1 MSNRISFSA
10 IAAMAALSM
19 VSLMACSDENPD
31 ITNVPEE
38 SGLSSSSTPSV
49 EPESSSS
56 SGLELSSSSA
66 PLIES
71 ESSSSGGVVNLCEPL
86 TEGAITRFWVKDEGD
101 RLKDAC
107 SEPLTVIGDDIY
119 AEDCNAKNDGRVLS
133 LWSGNP
139 KYGYM
144 TYYKCQKDS
153 WVKGDISLTC
163 DTAGV
168 AVGDTCVKQYSIN
181 IFLAGMYP
189 TGTVVSFVYK
199 GDGVWAKVE
208 AENADG
214 DSVQV
219 YIEGVAYSFPACNA
233 EREGTVEK
241 LFVGNPKYGSD
252 QYFKCEQGSWNMK
265 SAIDIECNQANA
277 KIGDV
282 CSIDYFGYLSLGGPI
297 RLSCYV
303 YTENGWTYK
312 GYDDWYDPTYAGTC
326 EELLNA
332 PDLEKEC
339 TDGESAERTVD
350 DKVYHYTC
358 SSGEWQIH
366 DIERPVIAD
375 TAEVSA
381 CPAESEGMYETV
393 LDTIAVYG
401 DGNIMEW
408 TSYYH
413 CESGK
418 WVKSDCRDPLDAC
431 TADNEGEMKNVVCS
445 QQPGNPKAPRTEWDF
460 VCKNKKWEKMSAEES
475 KVAQINARCTK
486 DDTKIGDI
494 CSIVSGGNVAFGIMP
509 NVLNCYVYTEEGW
522 VAKGSAVMSENTSCE
537 DILNPPAE

>member
-38 SGLSSSSTPSV
+38 SGLSSGSTPSV
-49 EPESSSS
+49 EP
-56 SGLELSSSSA
+56 
-66 PLIES
+66 

-475 KVAQINARCTK
+475 KVTQINARCTK